1 MILKDEVVYLDDVSY
16 TYDKNPTLHIKN
28 SYKIDCGA
36 EIIVALDLIHKTEE
50 YKKLLEAGYTR
61 TFQSEFNEWKAH
73 NILYKMGIARAR
85 TGSVD
90 ISQNESKLFRLGY
103 VILSKF
109 GK

>member
-1 MILKDEVVYLDDVSY
+1 MIEFNTDKVTFLY
-16 TYDKNPTLHIKN
+16 TKNPTLHIED
-28 SYKIDCGA
+28 SYLID
-36 EIIVALDLIHKTEE
+36 TEE
-50 YKKLLEAGYTR
+50 DITNALYAIHQMDLYKDLRDFGYTR

-103 VILSKF
+103 AILSKL